1 MTDKLKPCTC
11 MGAPSCGDGN
21 FEANLRRSCPVH
33 GDAQP
38 EAVTNAGDVPLWVF
52 DSDDELIEELATL
65 VREYGASN
73 EPMTH
78 DALQLKAKII
88 YACQPLTATAEAD
101 LANAKQ
107 SLDEAR
113 EVIEKLVE
121 ALDRAHD
128 DMAAWQGYAGEY
140 FLNKHGADDDLQAI
154 KDALQSALTWLAATY
169 PDSAFME
176 GK

>member
-1 MTDKLKPCTC
+1 MTDKLKPC
-11 MGAPSCGDGN
+11 PFCGGDANAVDEFTVLGQESIAR
-21 FEANLRRSCPVH
+21 FEAKKL
-33 GDAQP
+33 
-38 EAVTNAGDVPLWVF
+38 
-52 DSDDELIEELATL
+52 
-65 VREYGASN
+65 
-73 EPMTH
+73 
-78 DALQLKAKII
+78 
-88 YACQPLTATAEAD
+88 ATAEAD